1 MATQS
6 LTILR
11 RLAAGAVARPR
22 TVLGVWLVALAV
34 ATTGALRLA
43 RIAQGGSEAIRG
55 SESHRVMQ
63 ALDSTFGP
71 GASLATPVVLTSDS
85 LSTSDARFES
95 AVTGIVA
102 RLKADSV
109 VRDVTHF
116 WNTDALEL
124 LGRDDRSALLLVRP
138 NTETLAESEAA
149 TERMRARM
157 SEATPP
163 GFSALVTGMSA
174 MFYDLNRRS
183 AVDLLRAELVGIPL
197 TLIVLLIVFRTPVAA
212 GLALAVA
219 IAAVTL
225 SSGFL
230 YAANTWLPVSVLAQN
245 VVTMV
250 GLGAGTDYALFVL
263 SHHRE
268 TRAEGEDTGA
278 AIVRAIERA
287 GPAVLVSGLAVAC
300 GFASLFLV
308 RARFVHSLA
317 LGGVAVVLLCLAA
330 TFTLL
335 PALMQLAGKRVTR
348 QTSPRAAVE
357 MENAWTRWANV
368 VMRRPLLFLG
378 LAIAISAAFAWPAT
392 RARAW
397 TFGARDLPLDIESR
411 AGFETLSSTFEPGWA
426 APTVLLITANRSNG
440 IWEADA
446 QRAGRALVG
455 ELRND
460 PRVAEVLGWPRLL
473 EALGTAGVNAR
484 TTDSLP
490 EILSAPAK
498 DVVSA
503 DGRVAAVPIV
513 LRVAPESPEARDF
526 VLTMRQRQWPALQAA
541 GLSLQTGG
549 GSALLLDF
557 DTEMFQSVR
566 RVMLA
571 VIVVTFV
578 LLFWF
583 FRSAV
588 VPVKAIA
595 ANLLSVVA
603 AYGFLVLVFQD
614 GVGASLIGITPP
626 GGLNS
631 FVVLMLFTILFGL
644 SMDYEIFLLSQ
655 IRSEFVRTGHDTE
668 SVASGLSGT
677 AGVITGAAAVM
688 VCLFGSFGFFG
699 LTASREFGLGLAFA
713 VAFDATV
720 VRLLI
725 VPATMRLMGRRNW
738 WPGL

>member
-1 MATQS
+1 M
-6 LTILR
+6 
-11 RLAAGAVARPR
+11 
-22 TVLGVWLVALAV
+22 LGVWVVALAA
-34 ATTGALRLA
+34 ATAGALRLA
-43 RIAQGGSEAIRG
+43 RVAQGGSEAIRG

-63 ALDSTFGP
+63 ALDSVFGP
-71 GASLATPVVLTSDS
+71 GASLATPVVVTSDS
-85 LSTSDARFES
+85 EATSDARFES
-95 AVTGIVA
+95 AVTAIVA

-138 NTETLAESEAA
+138 NTETLAASEAA
-149 TERMRARM
+149 TERIRARIA
-157 SEATPP
+157 EATPP
-163 GFSALVTGMSA
+163 GFSAQVTGMSA
-174 MFYDLNRRS
+174 MFHDLNRRS

-230 YAANTWLPVSVLAQN
+230 YAANAWLPVSVLAQN
-245 VVTMV
+245 VVTMI

-268 TRAEGEDTGA
+268 TRTETGEASA
-278 AIVRAIERA
+278 AIVQAIERA

-335 PALMQLAGKRVTR
+335 PALMQLAGTRVTR
-348 QTSPRAAVE
+348 QTSPRAAGE

-397 TFGARDLPLDIESR
+397 TFGARDLPRDVESR

-426 APTVLLITANRSNG
+426 APSVLLITANRSDG
-440 IWEADA
+440 LWEADA
-446 QRAGRALVG
+446 QRAGRALAS

-473 EALGTAGVNAR
+473 EALGTAGVSAR

-541 GLSLQTGG
+541 GLSVQTGG

-557 DTEMFQSVR
+557 DTEMFRSVR

-578 LLFWF
+578 LLLAF

-614 GVGASLIGITPP
+614 GIGASLLGITPP

-655 IRSEFVRTGHDTE
+655 IRSEFVRTGHETE
-668 SVASGLSGT
+668 SVASGLAGT
-677 AGVITGAAAVM
+677 AAVITGAAAVM

>member
-6 LTILR
+6 PTILR
-11 RLAAGAVARPR
+11 RLAAQAVAHPR
-22 TVLGVWLVALAV
+22 TVLGVWLVALAA
-34 ATTGALRLA
+34 ATTGAVRLA
-43 RIAQGGSEAIRG
+43 RVAQGGSEAIRG
-55 SESHRVMQ
+55 SESHRVMHV
-63 ALDSTFGP
+63 LDSVFGP
-71 GASLATPVVLTSDS
+71 GASLATPIVVTHDS
-85 LSTSDARFES
+85 LATGDRRFEDAIS
-95 AVTGIVA
+95 ALA
-102 RLKADSV
+102 AHLEADSV

-138 NTETLAESEAA
+138 NAVTLAESEAA
-149 TERMRARM
+149 TERLRARVA
-157 SEATPP
+157 EATPP
-163 GFSALVTGMSA
+163 GFSARVTGMSA
-174 MFYDLNRRS
+174 MFHDLNQRS
-183 AVDLLRAELVGIPL
+183 AADLIRAELVGIPL
-197 TLIVLLIVFRTPVAA
+197 TLIVLLIVFRTFVAA

-230 YAANTWLPVSVLAQN
+230 YAANAWLPVSVLAQN
-245 VVTMV
+245 VVTMI

-268 TRAEGEDTGA
+268 TRAESDDASA
-278 AIVRAIERA
+278 AIVSAIERA

-348 QTSPRAAVE
+348 QTPSRAAGE
-357 MENAWTRWANV
+357 TENAWTRWANV

-411 AGFETLSSTFEPGWA
+411 AGFETLSSTFEAGWG
-426 APTVLLITANRSNG
+426 APTVLLITASRNDG
-440 IWEADA
+440 IWGPEA
-446 QRAGRALVG
+446 QRAGRALAAD
-455 ELRND
+455 LQND

-473 EALGTAGVNAR
+473 EALGTAGANAR

-490 EILSAPAK
+490 EILSKAGK
-498 DVVSA
+498 HVVSG
-503 DGRVAAVPIV
+503 DGRTATVPIV
-513 LRVAPESPEARDF
+513 LRVPPESPEARAF
-526 VLTMRQRQWPALQAA
+526 VSSMRQRPWPALQAA
-541 GLSLQTGG
+541 GLTVQTGG

-557 DTEMFQSVR
+557 DAEMFASVR

-571 VIVVTFV
+571 VIVVTFI
-578 LLFWF
+578 LLFGF

-588 VPVKAIA
+588 VPIKAIA

-614 GVGASLIGITPP
+614 GIGASLIGITPP

-655 IRSEFVRTGHDTE
+655 IRSEFVRTGDDKQ
-668 SVASGLSGT
+668 SVASGLAGT
-677 AGVITGAAAVM
+677 AAVITGAAAVM